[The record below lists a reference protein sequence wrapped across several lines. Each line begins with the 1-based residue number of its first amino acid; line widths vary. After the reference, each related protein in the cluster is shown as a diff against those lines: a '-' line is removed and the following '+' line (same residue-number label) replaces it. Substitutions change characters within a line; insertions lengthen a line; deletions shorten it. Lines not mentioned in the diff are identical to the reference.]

1 MKYFIL
7 FIIILLLFVL
17 FRWIFRSLFV
27 NIDYIV
33 PNIEIKNS
41 KKIGSR
47 GVFATKD
54 YKKVKTKVYQ
64 LT

>member
-7 FIIILLLFVL
+7 FIIILLLYVL
-17 FRWIFRSLFV
+17 FRYIYILFT

-54 YKKVKTKVYQ
+54 
-64 LT
+64 